1 MKVEELNPRPY
12 INAETGDLV
21 RLRGWVQLLLEINES
36 IDDLVERGAKEPDDP
51 MLRAL
56 EISGT
61 RSRLQAIDQELALR
75 S

>member
-1 MKVEELNPRPY
+1 MNKELNPRPY